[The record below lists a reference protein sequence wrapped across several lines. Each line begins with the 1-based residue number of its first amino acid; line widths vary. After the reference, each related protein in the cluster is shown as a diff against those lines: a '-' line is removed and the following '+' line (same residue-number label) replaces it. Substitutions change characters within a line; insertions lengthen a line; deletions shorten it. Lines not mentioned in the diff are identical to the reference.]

1 LEDATTTRRDV
12 AAKATRATSPRPSI
26 DLVCRETSGIA
37 IKVLGEDAR
46 VGRRGVSGGM
56 GARRVSLA
64 IAVAR
69 RDGVR

>member
-1 LEDATTTRRDV
+1 
-12 AAKATRATSPRPSI
+12 
-26 DLVCRETSGIA
+26 
-37 IKVLGEDAR
+37 VLGEDAR
-46 VGRRGVSGGM
+46 CGRRGVSGGM